1 MPRRSVLAKDPAAP
15 PPGPARTV
23 GGLVLVR
30 TDHDRLRRLGRRPV
44 VGRGMFVSDIHR
56 RRLAHG
62 RTPPRHLGLPR
73 FRRQGRRGGRRG
85 FDMGRLRTLPDCTLV
100 VVFVEGLGNAPRQ
113 NAAGGLCL
121 GDARVLRIT
130 SLELWLLIRLRLGS
144 TLAIAA
150 VAPAATAAAPAPT
163 AFAVT
168 PCLALAPLASL
179 VMGVG
184 LERGFALAC
193 GCSDGGGLLSR
204 KTALAAFAATAAA
217 PAAPA
222 VVTIAGALPVRLLGP
237 LFVHRHLL
245 LSLPLPLFLRLLA
258 PLAP

>member
-56 RRLAHG
+56 RRLAPR
-62 RTPPRHLGLPR
+62 RTPPRHPRLPR
-73 FRRQGRRGGRRG
+73 FRRPGRRGGGRGGRRG
-85 FDMGRLRTLPDCTLV
+85 FDMGRLGTLPDCTLV
-100 VVFVEGLGNAPRQ
+100 LVFVEGLGTARLEI
-113 NAAGGLCL
+113 AAGGLCL

-150 VAPAATAAAPAPT
+150 VAPAATAAA
-163 AFAVT
+163 
-168 PCLALAPLASL
+168 
-179 VMGVG
+179 
-184 LERGFALAC
+184 
-193 GCSDGGGLLSR
+193 
-204 KTALAAFAATAAA
+204 
-217 PAAPA
+217 
-222 VVTIAGALPVRLLGP
+222 
-237 LFVHRHLL
+237 
-245 LSLPLPLFLRLLA
+245 
-258 PLAP
+258 

>member
-1 MPRRSVLAKDPAAP
+1 VAPGRVRSPAGRNDPCSLVRRVRTSRSSLPQAPARARMPRRSVLAKDPAAP

-30 TDHDRLRRLGRRPV
+30 TDHARLRRLGRRPV
-44 VGRGMFVSDIHR
+44 VRRGMFVSDIHR

-85 FDMGRLRTLPDCTLV
+85 FDMGRLGTLPDCTLV
-100 VVFVEGLGNAPRQ
+100 LVFVEGLGTARLEI
-113 NAAGGLCL
+113 AAGWLCL

-150 VAPAATAAAPAPT
+150 VAPAPPPAP
-163 AFAVT
+163 
-168 PCLALAPLASL
+168 PPPPPRRPPPRPPPPPPAPPR
-179 VMGVG
+179 VCVG
-184 LERGFALAC
+184 R
-193 GCSDGGGLLSR
+193 R
-204 KTALAAFAATAAA
+204 
-217 PAAPA
+217 
-222 VVTIAGALPVRLLGP
+222 R
-237 LFVHRHLL
+237 
-245 LSLPLPLFLRLLA
+245 
-258 PLAP
+258 